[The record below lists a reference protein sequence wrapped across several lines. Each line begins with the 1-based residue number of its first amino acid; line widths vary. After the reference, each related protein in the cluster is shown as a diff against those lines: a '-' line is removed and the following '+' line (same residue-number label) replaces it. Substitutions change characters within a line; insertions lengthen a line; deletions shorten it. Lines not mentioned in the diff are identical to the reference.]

1 MRTMIGRVGLA
12 LLAAFA
18 VGSAAQAG
26 EPREA
31 RINLGSSSAPLMA
44 TVEVED
50 YRSAPLDLL
59 TPVVTGDSQMTRF
72 LKAYYEIGR
81 AGDIKKVASLFEP
94 HLRAGVND
102 YYPTAQSLSE
112 QFAGLRSVRM
122 VAVLHWGEYQFGV
135 VRHETALEE
144 GGTRNASWSHAARC
158 LGDTCQIGDHFT
170 NSLLGRIVSAA
181 FADKGGV
188 QVGAPAQVDTSLS
201 MLPAAVDAA
210 RKVVATDPIVL
221 HLNRASDQTASTVS
235 KLVATLTE
243 NLRVTSSKQPAVE
256 KLSVLYSA
264 GTPKSV
270 AVFQRGSEV
279 PAYNY
284 SAYLIWFANHAPW
297 TVGSVYSLGPDV
309 CVALLKSE
317 HDRAVHLLPLQRA
330 GTGWTIVSDPSS
342 LDAWPVLSSISAYQA
357 LQKSLSDG

>member
-1 MRTMIGRVGLA
+1 MRTKIGRVGLA
-12 LLAAFA
+12 MIAALA
-18 VGSAAQAG
+18 VCSAARAAVPK
-26 EPREA
+26 EVH
-31 RINLGSSSAPLMA
+31 INLGSNTAPLMA
-44 TVEVED
+44 TVRVED
-50 YRSAPLDLL
+50 YRAAPLDLL
-59 TPVVTGDSQMTRF
+59 TPVATGDSQMIRF

-94 HLRAGVND
+94 HLQAGVND
-102 YYPTAQSLSE
+102 YYPTAKSLSE
-112 QFAGLRSVRM
+112 QFADLRTVRL

-135 VRHETALEE
+135 VKHVSDVGE
-144 GGTRNASWSHAARC
+144 GGSRDSSWSHAARC
-158 LGDTCQIGDHFT
+158 FGDTCQIGDHFT
-170 NSLLGRIVSAA
+170 NSLLGRSVSAA
-181 FADKGGV
+181 FADKGAV
-188 QVGAPAQVDTSLS
+188 QVDAPAQSDTPLP
-201 MLPAAVDAA
+201 MLPAVVDAA
-210 RKVVATDPIVL
+210 RKVVSTDPIVL
-221 HLNRASDQTASTVS
+221 HLDRASDQTTASAR
-235 KLVATLTE
+235 KLVSTLTE
-243 NLRVTSSKQPAVE
+243 NLRVTRSKQPTFE
-256 KLSVLYSA
+256 KLSMLYSA

-330 GTGWTIVSDPSS
+330 GTGWAIVSDPSS

-357 LQKSLSDG
+357 LQNR